1 MRKEPQ
7 MKLKKAGIITKIV
20 VIALLVYG
28 LVTLVVLA
36 GKIDDVKAEQALLS
50 QEAQELEVQNAE
62 MDYAIE
68 HSTDDDVIS
77 DIARDELGLVD
88 PDDKVFY
95 DSDN

>member
-1 MRKEPQ
+1 

-28 LVTLVVLA
+28 FVTLVVLM
-36 GKIDDVKAEQALLS
+36 GKIDDVKAEQDLLR
-50 QEAQELEVQNAE
+50 QEAQDLEIRNAE
-62 MDYAIE
+62 LDYAIE
-68 HSTDDDVIS
+68 HSTDDEVIS

-88 PDDKVFY
+88 PEDKVFY

>member
-1 MRKEPQ
+1 